1 MHFVIVFIQGLPNN
15 EDAEAGRSGN
25 ETSPLIE
32 KPREVQLGEQM
43 LQLDSCLD
51 NCLDGADRAGFW
63 NAPFGE
69 SPQSDVRRHPF
80 GLKFQ
85 SQSELFASGT
95 YVMVTV
101 HEPTVCHP
109 SKVLATSSAV
119 AANLVAELHMEALS
133 HGGMYQPP
141 PEGWIWVGHPRA

>member
-1 MHFVIVFIQGLPNN
+1 MHFVIVFIQGLPKN

-32 KPREVQLGEQM
+32 KPRKVQLGEQM

-69 SPQSDVRRHPF
+69 SPQSDVRRYPF

-85 SQSELFASGT
+85 SQSEPFASGT
-95 YVMVTV
+95 Y
-101 HEPTVCHP
+101 
-109 SKVLATSSAV
+109 
-119 AANLVAELHMEALS
+119 
-133 HGGMYQPP
+133 
-141 PEGWIWVGHPRA
+141 GHSP